1 MFARSNSFEKGSNF
15 EAKDFWFANTLLCA
29 RLNIVLEKS
38 LFIYI
43 FLNQVYL
50 KIDRDGKANVDSVKQ
65 FFQLLKTYAICGICF
80 P

>member
-1 MFARSNSFEKGSNF
+1 MFARSNSFEKGSQNI
-15 EAKDFWFANTLLCA
+15 EAKDFWFVDTFLCA

-38 LFIYI
+38 LFI
-43 FLNQVYL
+43 FLNRVYL

-80 P
+80 L